1 MNVAK
6 FLELSSSFFPSRPA
20 LRQGEVEVTYAQLND
35 RVNRIASGLTK
46 AGILPGD
53 LVALCA
59 RNSIDW
65 IAFYYAVLKTGAVA
79 VTLSSQLTGD
89 ELMNLIGHAKPRFVF
104 GDQTKLAELEQVKA
118 SRMVDRIVC
127 PGSEL
132 TLQNLVDSG
141 SGSFTA
147 VDRER
152 TDIAAILYT
161 GGTTGTPKGVMLK
174 HEGIYF
180 SAYSIAHYE
189 RSSEKDVALCFLPF
203 NHVFG
208 QMHIMNST
216 IFSSGCLELLPA
228 FDMDAVLKLLPHG
241 VVTKFFAVPT
251 VYIRLLSLPDL
262 KEKLGEL
269 RYCFSAGAAMALD
282 THRQWKERTGI
293 TIAESYGMTECMPI
307 TFNHYHPEQHVVG
320 TVGQECYGVEVQI
333 RDTQGRPVAQGREG
347 EICVRSPAGMVGYLN
362 NPEAT
367 EAAFWSGGWVRSGD
381 IGVMDK
387 RGYVSIVDRLKDVI
401 ITGGENVFPRE
412 VEEALYTLPQVE
424 ECAVIGVP
432 DKEWGERIVAFI
444 VLKPGHLLAPDEIK
458 SFLRSRLSQFKIPK
472 DFIAV
477 DSLPKSQAGKILKR
491 EIREKYWQGKERR
504 I

>member
-6 FLELSSSFFPSRPA
+6 FVELSSSFFPSRPA
-20 LRQGEVEVTYAQLND
+20 LRQGEVEITYAQLND
-35 RVNRIASGLTK
+35 RMNRIASGLTK
-46 AGILPGD
+46 AGLLPGE

-65 IAFYYAVLKTGAVA
+65 IAFYYAVLKAGGVA

-89 ELMNLIGHAKPRFVF
+89 ELMNLIGHARPRFVF
-104 GDQTKLAELEQVKA
+104 GDESKLGELEQVKA
-118 SRMVDRIVC
+118 SGMIDKVIC

-152 TDIAAILYT
+152 TDVAAVLYT

-180 SAYSIAHYE
+180 SAYSIAYYE

-208 QMHIMNST
+208 QMHIMNSS

-228 FDMDAVLKLLPHG
+228 FDMDAVLRILQAG

-251 VYIRLLSLPDL
+251 VYIRLLGLPDL
-262 KEKLGEL
+262 KERLGEL

-307 TFNHYHPEQHVVG
+307 TFNHYYPEQHVVG
-320 TVGQECYGVEVQI
+320 TVGQECYGVEARI
-333 RDTQGRPVAQGREG
+333 RDTRGRPVAQGREG

-381 IGVMDK
+381 IGVMDEK
-387 RGYVSIVDRLKDVI
+387 GYISIVDRLKDVI

-412 VEEALYTLPQVE
+412 VEEVLYTLPQVE
-424 ECAVIGVP
+424 ECAVIGLP
-432 DKEWGERIVAFI
+432 DKEWGERIVAFV
-444 VLKPGHLLAPDEIK
+444 VLKPGYLLAPDEIK
-458 SFLRSRLSQFKIPK
+458 LFLKARLSQFKIPK
-472 DFIAV
+472 EFIAV

-491 EIREKYWQGKERR
+491 EIKQQFSR
-504 I
+504 